1 MCPADGDLV
10 KASSRTIEYRRLLN
24 GERRAI
30 SVGLAPSST
39 ESPPEVVQH
48 EVSLWLG
55 IVGTWVGF
63 VRQEPPL
70 TRDNTSGRSR
80 RVFG

>member
-1 MCPADGDLV
+1 MQSTNALEQKGWCERRSNWGPADGDLV

-55 IVGTWVGF
+55 IVGTWMGF
-63 VRQEPPL
+63 V
-70 TRDNTSGRSR
+70 
-80 RVFG
+80 